1 MGHTI
6 GMLNKGGQDAWWSE
20 LELIN
25 VSFSLNVHTRGD
37 ADTVSSSKKLVKRE
51 EMGN

>member
-37 ADTVSSSKKLVKRE
+37 ADTVSSSKRLSKRK